1 MQINSNPHINKSFRL
16 ILYLIFPL
24 SIIVDFINGYAQFM
38 MHIHLPIG
46 WLYRSAIM
54 IILLYNL
61 LKLRDNRWW
70 GYLILV
76 GVTFTLSM
84 MYWLTEGLFSLSF
97 ELQPIIRIIYM
108 LLMIVFFTVNMRKVF
123 AADVVGWIANYGF
136 LIACCITFS
145 HLTGIGNHSYGE
157 NYGFGTK
164 SFFAAGNDIGLT
176 LVLSSVFSSMVL
188 FRKKT
193 VANLLKFLL
202 VIVSCSFI
210 GSRVGLFGALIVFS
224 ISCVYFVF
232 FYHPLS
238 AKEKKRKRV
247 MVIMIVPMVCYG
259 TYLFACYLFA
269 MFDDYTLNRIAMDSI
284 ASARDGLQEAAMK
297 HIKSLE
303 GPSAILGKGQES
315 LSKAIAHS
323 TNVYAFTSQ
332 YKGAEADFHDL
343 VGGYGFGGGLLILAP
358 FIYFPLR
365 SLFIFFHHRNMAQ
378 FWGVF
383 VFSAFIAISY
393 SAGHAIMNVMV
404 APIYGFSVIYFLT
417 NRNKQETIV

>member
-1 MQINSNPHINKSFRL
+1 M
-16 ILYLIFPL
+16 
-24 SIIVDFINGYAQFM
+24 NGYAQVQ
-38 MHIHLPIG
+38 MHVHLPIG
-46 WLYRSAIM
+46 WLYRSGIT

-61 LKLRDNRWW
+61 LKLRDERWW
-70 GYLILV
+70 GYFILM
-76 GVTFTLSM
+76 GLTFILSII
-84 MYWLTEGLFSLSF
+84 YWLTRANVQLLYEFQTIF
-97 ELQPIIRIIYM
+97 RIVYI
-108 LLMIVFFTVNMRKVF
+108 LLMIVFFKVNIRKVF

-145 HLTGIGNHSYGE
+145 YLTGIGNHSYGE

-164 SFFAAGNDIGLT
+164 SFFTAGNDIGLT

-193 VANLLKFLL
+193 VANLLKFLI

-238 AKEKKRKRV
+238 VREKKQKRV
-247 MVIMIVPMVCYG
+247 MVVMIVPMVCYG
-259 TYLFACYLFA
+259 AYLFACHLFS

-284 ASARDGLQEAAMK
+284 ASARDNLQGAAMK
-297 HIKSLE
+297 YIKSLE
-303 GPSAILGKGQES
+303 GLSAILGEGQES

-323 TNVYAFTSQ
+323 TNVYAFTNQ

-343 VGGYGFGGGLLILAP
+343 VGSYGFGGGLLILVP

-365 SLFIFFHHRNMAQ
+365 SLFVFLHHRNIIQ

-383 VFSAFIAISY
+383 VFSVFIAISY

>member
-1 MQINSNPHINKSFRL
+1 M
-16 ILYLIFPL
+16 
-24 SIIVDFINGYAQFM
+24 NGYAQKQ

-46 WLYRSAIM
+46 WLYRGGIT

-61 LKLRDNRWW
+61 LKLRNERWW
-70 GYLILV
+70 GYFILT

-84 MYWLTEGLFSLSF
+84 IYWLTKGNVQLSVEF
-97 ELQPIIRIIYM
+97 QSIFRIVYI
-108 LLMIVFFTVNMRKVF
+108 LLMIVFFKVNMRKVF
-123 AADVVGWIANYGF
+123 AADVVGRIANYGF

-145 HLTGIGNHSYGE
+145 YLTGIGNHSYGE
-157 NYGFGTK
+157 NYGFGIK
-164 SFFAAGNDIGLT
+164 SFFTAGNDIGLT

-224 ISCVYFVF
+224 ISCIYFVF

-238 AKEKKRKRV
+238 VREKKQRRI
-247 MVIMIVPMVCYG
+247 MVVMIVPMVCYG
-259 TYLFACYLFA
+259 AYLFACHLFS

-284 ASARDGLQEAAMK
+284 ASARDGLQGAAMK
-297 HIKSLE
+297 YIKSLE
-303 GPSAILGKGQES
+303 GLSAILGEGQES

-323 TNVYAFTSQ
+323 TNVYAFTNQ

-343 VGGYGFGGGLLILAP
+343 IGSYGFWGGLLILAP

-365 SLFIFFHHRNMAQ
+365 SLFIFFHHRNITQ

-393 SAGHAIMNVMV
+393 SAGHAITNVMV

>member
-1 MQINSNPHINKSFRL
+1 M
-16 ILYLIFPL
+16 
-24 SIIVDFINGYAQFM
+24 NGYAQVQ
-38 MHIHLPIG
+38 MHIHLPVG
-46 WLYRSAIM
+46 WLYRGGIT

-61 LKLRDNRWW
+61 LKLRDERWW
-70 GYLILV
+70 GYFILM

-84 MYWLTEGLFSLSF
+84 IYWLTKGNVQLSVEF
-97 ELQPIIRIIYM
+97 QSIFRIFYI
-108 LLMIVFFTVNMRKVF
+108 LLMIVFFKVNIRKVF
-123 AADVVGWIANYGF
+123 AADVVGRIANYGF

-145 HLTGIGNHSYGE
+145 YLTGFGNHSYGE

-164 SFFAAGNDIGLT
+164 SFFTAGNDIGLA

-188 FRKKT
+188 FRKRT
-193 VANLLKFLL
+193 VSNLLKFLL
-202 VIVSCSFI
+202 IIASCSFI

-224 ISCVYFVF
+224 ISCIYFVF
-232 FYHPLS
+232 FYHPALT
-238 AKEKKRKRV
+238 KEKKQKRV
-247 MVIMIVPMVCYG
+247 MVVMIVPMVCYG
-259 TYLFACYLFA
+259 AYLFAYHLFS

-284 ASARDGLQEAAMK
+284 ASARDNLQEAAMK
-297 HIKSLE
+297 YIKSLE
-303 GPSAILGKGQES
+303 GLSAILGKGQES

-323 TNVYAFTSQ
+323 TNVYAFTNQ

-343 VGGYGFGGGLLILAP
+343 IGSYGFGGGLLILVP
-358 FIYFPLR
+358 FIYFPIR
-365 SLFIFFHHRNMAQ
+365 SLFVFFHHRNITQ

-417 NRNKQETIV
+417 NRNKQKTIV